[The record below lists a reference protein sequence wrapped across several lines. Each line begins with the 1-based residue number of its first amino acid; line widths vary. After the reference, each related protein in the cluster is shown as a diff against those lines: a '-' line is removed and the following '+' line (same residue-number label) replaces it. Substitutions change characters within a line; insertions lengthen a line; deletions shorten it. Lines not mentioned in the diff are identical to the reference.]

1 MQIAIQ
7 EGLANMGQTQHQAS
21 RFKILEGDAHL
32 QLQLVK
38 SESIDTVFT
47 SPEPPYTYDQLL
59 KLEGVML
66 QLPRVLKDTGS
77 IWVNMG
83 DQHNENGV
91 LALIPERFVIDMV
104 TIHDWQLRGSLIWD
118 RNAETFDYEDRR
130 RWRRDHE
137 YLYWFVKDV
146 KQHYF
151 DPIYEQPPGHG
162 LNPPADVLTI
172 PYKPPKPGVFESGF
186 PEDLIWRTALNTTPE
201 HGRILDPYCGTGT
214 TGKVALE
221 SGREFL
227 GIEANPALIPK
238 IKERLS
244 KIR

>member
-1 MQIAIQ
+1 MSQQ
-7 EGLANMGQTQHQAS
+7 SSKPT
-21 RFKILEGDAHL
+21 FKILEGDAHL
-32 QLQLVK
+32 QLHLVK

-59 KLEGVML
+59 KLEAVML
-66 QLPRVLKDTGS
+66 QIPRVLKDTGS

-104 TIHDWQLRGSLIWD
+104 TIHDWQLRGSLIWY
-118 RNAETFDYEDRR
+118 RNAQTFDYEDDR

-151 DPIYEQPPGHG
+151 DPLYKQLKPPS
-162 LNPPADVLTI
+162 DVVTVT
-172 PYKPPKPGVFESGF
+172 YKPPEPGVFESGF
-186 PEDLIWRTALNTTPE
+186 PEDLIWHTALNTTPE

-227 GIEANPALIPK
+227 GIEANPILIPK

-244 KIR
+244 NLNK